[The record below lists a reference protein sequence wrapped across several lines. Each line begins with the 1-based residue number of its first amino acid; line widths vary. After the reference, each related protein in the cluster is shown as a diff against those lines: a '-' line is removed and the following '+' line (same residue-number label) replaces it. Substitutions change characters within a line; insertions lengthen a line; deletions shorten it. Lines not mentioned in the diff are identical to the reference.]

1 MSRALRQANDKIL
14 KNAFNGLQ
22 KRVEVAIPKALE
34 EVLDKAVNE
43 AFDIHEFNTV
53 LPGHK
58 DHHDIHLK
66 NQHYGWVLLHDGD
79 VKKSKLWDGSN
90 PSTDWVLDAISDS
103 VFANGWVGV
112 LVCDLSLE
120 RYPYNPDFEY
130 DLFNY
135 LGEGFEYAYEFIP
148 TLVKLI
154 RK

>member
-1 MSRALRQANDKIL
+1 MSKELRKANAKTLD
-14 KNAFNGLQ
+14 NAFKGLL

-79 VKKSKLWDGSN
+79 VKKSKFWDGST
-90 PSTDWVLDAISDS
+90 PSTDWVMDAISKS
-103 VFANGWVGV
+103 VFATGWVGV
-112 LVCDLSLE
+112 LVCDLSNE
-120 RYPYNPDFEY
+120 RYPYGTDFEI

-135 LGEGFEYAYEFIP
+135 IGEGFEYDYNFIP